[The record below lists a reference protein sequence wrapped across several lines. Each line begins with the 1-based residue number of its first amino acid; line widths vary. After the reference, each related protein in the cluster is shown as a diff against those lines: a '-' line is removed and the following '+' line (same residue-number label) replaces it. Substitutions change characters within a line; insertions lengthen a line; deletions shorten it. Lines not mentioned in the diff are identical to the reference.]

1 MEVELIS
8 ILDVLIGCI
17 IAIIV
22 GTISGVI
29 SIVIGEWLW
38 Q

>member
-1 MEVELIS
+1 MSV
-8 ILDVLIGCI
+8 LDVLIGCV
-17 IAIIV
+17 AATIV

-29 SIVIGEWLW
+29 SIVIGEWFW

>member
-1 MEVELIS
+1 MS

-17 IAIIV
+17 TAIIV

-29 SIVIGEWLW
+29 SIVIGEWFW